1 METIVK
7 TITHTEEDKKIYEQA
22 GKILRAGGLVAFP
35 TETVYGL
42 GADALDAKA
51 SAKIYAAKGRPSDN
65 PLIVHIADV
74 NALYDLAAEVPE
86 KALVLA
92 KKFWPGPLT
101 MILKKQDKVPDS
113 ITGGLGT
120 VAIRMPSHPVA
131 AELIRSSGVYIAA
144 PSANTSGKPS
154 PTRAE
159 HVINDLS
166 GFGKCSLSVS
176 MPILSSYGIETV
188 PLPTAL
194 LSTHT
199 GGFTG
204 YAVQDTTEAMR
215 AFAAHWKQVG
225 VQFDCIA
232 TGYCCSPEQIW
243 LAAEFIRSFA
253 DERTLVVVDPVLGD
267 HGRLYSGFTDAHVD
281 AMRELCSLADV
292 ITPNRTE
299 AALLS
304 GLACSSADETLLY
317 AQQVKNT
324 ILTSVRTETG
334 IGYLARLDGG
344 IRLVLRPFV
353 ELTLHGAGDVFTSAL
368 CGELL
373 CGKAPMDALDSAAD
387 FCDRCIH
394 ETVKRQPWHWYGLA
408 FEPVL
413 KGNHV

>member
-1 METIVK
+1 M
-7 TITHTEEDKKIYEQA
+7 
-22 GKILRAGGLVAFP
+22 
-35 TETVYGL
+35 
-42 GADALDAKA
+42 
-51 SAKIYAAKGRPSDN
+51 
-65 PLIVHIADV
+65 
-74 NALYDLAAEVPE
+74 
-86 KALVLA
+86 
-92 KKFWPGPLT
+92 
-101 MILKKQDKVPDS
+101 
-113 ITGGLGT
+113 
-120 VAIRMPSHPVA
+120 
-131 AELIRSSGVYIAA
+131 
-144 PSANTSGKPS
+144 
-154 PTRAE
+154 
-159 HVINDLS
+159 
-166 GFGKCSLSVS
+166 
-176 MPILSSYGIETV
+176 
-188 PLPTAL
+188 
-194 LSTHT
+194 
-199 GGFTG
+199 
-204 YAVQDTTEAMR
+204 
-215 AFAAHWKQVG
+215 
-225 VQFDCIA
+225 
-232 TGYCCSPEQIW
+232 
-243 LAAEFIRSFA
+243 
-253 DERTLVVVDPVLGD
+253 LGD
-267 HGRLYSGFTDAHVD
+267 HGRLYRGFTDAHVD

-373 CGKAPMDALDSAAD
+373 CGKAPMDALDSAVD

>member
-1 METIVK
+1 MK
-7 TITHTEEDKKIYEQA
+7 TVNPCGLK
-22 GKILRAGGLVAFP
+22 RA
-35 TETVYGL
+35 
-42 GADALDAKA
+42 AL
-51 SAKIYAAKGRPSDN
+51 
-65 PLIVHIADV
+65 
-74 NALYDLAAEVPE
+74 
-86 KALVLA
+86 
-92 KKFWPGPLT
+92 
-101 MILKKQDKVPDS
+101 
-113 ITGGLGT
+113 
-120 VAIRMPSHPVA
+120 
-131 AELIRSSGVYIAA
+131 
-144 PSANTSGKPS
+144 
-154 PTRAE
+154 
-159 HVINDLS
+159 INDLS
-166 GFGKCSLSVS
+166 CFGKCSLSVS

-194 LSTHT
+194 LSTH
-199 GGFTG
+199 
-204 YAVQDTTEAMR
+204 TTEAMR

-232 TGYCCSPEQIW
+232 TGYCCSPEQIR

-253 DERTLVVVDPVLGD
+253 DGRTLVVVDPVLGD

>member
-1 METIVK
+1 
-7 TITHTEEDKKIYEQA
+7 
-22 GKILRAGGLVAFP
+22 
-35 TETVYGL
+35 
-42 GADALDAKA
+42 
-51 SAKIYAAKGRPSDN
+51 
-65 PLIVHIADV
+65 
-74 NALYDLAAEVPE
+74 
-86 KALVLA
+86 
-92 KKFWPGPLT
+92 
-101 MILKKQDKVPDS
+101 MI
-113 ITGGLGT
+113 
-120 VAIRMPSHPVA
+120 
-131 AELIRSSGVYIAA
+131 
-144 PSANTSGKPS
+144 
-154 PTRAE
+154 
-159 HVINDLS
+159 
-166 GFGKCSLSVS
+166 
-176 MPILSSYGIETV
+176 
-188 PLPTAL
+188 
-194 LSTHT
+194 
-199 GGFTG
+199 
-204 YAVQDTTEAMR
+204 
-215 AFAAHWKQVG
+215 
-225 VQFDCIA
+225 
-232 TGYCCSPEQIW
+232 
-243 LAAEFIRSFA
+243 
-253 DERTLVVVDPVLGD
+253 VDPVLGD
-267 HGRLYSGFTDAHVD
+267 HEALYTGFTDAHVD